1 MEILKPLKKNNWIW
15 MLFILASCNKD
26 SSTGGALNGT
36 YSGVYE
42 QGPGPSDST
51 GTVRIVFIGNNFSGE
66 SQASLLPICNG
77 NYDIVGDSINFT
89 NLCSTPDQYLLL
101 VGKYQLKETSDS
113 LYLSRG
119 LELFSLKHQ

>member
-1 MEILKPLKKNNWIW
+1 MEILKVLKKNSWILI
-15 MLFILASCNKD
+15 LFILASCNKD

-42 QGPGPSDST
+42 QGPGVSDST

-66 SQASLLPICNG
+66 SQSSLRPICNG
-77 NYDIVGDSINFT
+77 NYDILGDSINFV
-89 NLCSTPDQYLLL
+89 NLCSTPDPYLLL
-101 VGKYQLKETSDS
+101 VGKYQLKETGDS